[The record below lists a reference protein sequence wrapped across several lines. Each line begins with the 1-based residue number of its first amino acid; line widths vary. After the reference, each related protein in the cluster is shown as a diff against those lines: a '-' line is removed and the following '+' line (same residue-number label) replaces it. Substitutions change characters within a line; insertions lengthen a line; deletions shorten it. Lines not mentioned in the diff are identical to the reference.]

1 MGRMSW
7 PVFFK
12 AAVVQAVSIAVLA
25 VVLAL
30 ALPHSFFESWGW
42 LAGPAAWVACALLV
56 ARVVRLPVAGVLIGA
71 ALAGIPAVI
80 AVLDRRALARDRAG
94 RPRVRALVR
103 AARARPGAAGRG
115 RLAPAAR

>member
-42 LAGPAAWVACALLV
+42 LAGP
-56 ARVVRLPVAGVLIGA
+56 
-71 ALAGIPAVI
+71 
-80 AVLDRRALARDRAG
+80 RRG
-94 RPRVRALVR
+94 W
-103 AARARPGAAGRG
+103 RARCSWRG
-115 RLAPAAR
+115 CCACRSPAC